1 MPIRRRRYKK
11 NARAYYVPAIYRR
24 RTATTNYFRIKID
37 YIDRI
42 YPFQST
48 SPAGL
53 YYQFAHGGGQNAST
67 ILTVADIL
75 TGNSQFAKLA
85 DVFAM
90 CKLRAVSIECSPSD
104 AAGNLAYP
112 VCVCY
117 FNSELL
123 APTYA
128 QIAECPAGM
137 MLDATKKKTKY
148 VSLLGNTGDWVPVAT
163 ASFPGRFAVGQEFA
177 SGGTGFNLKIS
188 LYMIFKQSLI

>member
-11 NARAYYVPAIYRR
+11 NVKSYVPSIYRR
-24 RTATTNYFRIKID
+24 RTATTNYFRMKID

-42 YPFQST
+42 APFQST

-53 YYQFAHGGGQNAST
+53 YYQFAHGTGVNANT
-67 ILTVADIL
+67 ILTIAEIL

-90 CKLRAVSIECSPSD
+90 CKLRAVSIECSPAN
-104 AAGNLAYP
+104 AAGTLDYP
-112 VCVCY
+112 VTVCY

-128 QIAECPAGM
+128 QITECPSGM

-148 VSLLGNTGDWVPVAT
+148 VSLLGNSGDWVPVAA
-163 ASFPGRFAVGQEFA
+163 ASFLGRFAVGQEYA
-177 SGGTGFNLKIS
+177 SGGTSFNLKIS